1 MEGSLPW
8 FRQLPAEQRSW
19 VGLVAQAGI
28 ASFVEWYRSP
38 QDFGR
43 ITAGVF
49 GTAPPDLAR
58 AITLAQTVEMVRT
71 TIGVMEDWAERLADP
86 GDEHRLREAV
96 LLYSREIAFA
106 AADVY
111 ARAAESRGAWDAR
124 LEALVIDSLLAGDV
138 GEAVASRAAAL
149 GWGHRA
155 ADGPLT
161 GVMAVACS
169 APAGDSQT
177 SLPGLRRAADAHRL
191 DLLSGIH
198 GDVLV
203 ILIAGATDPHRTAT
217 ALSAHVGPGPV
228 VVGPLGDGLA
238 HAAWSIAEALS
249 GLRAAPAWPDA
260 PRPVAAAD
268 LLPERA
274 LAGDRRAAERLVAD
288 IVEPLQREDPALLD
302 TLSAYL
308 ERTGSLEATARRLF
322 VHTNTVRH
330 RLRRVADLT
339 GRSAAD
345 PRDSLSLRL
354 ALSLSR
360 LPGSPGTL

>member
-1 MEGSLPW
+1 MEDSLPW

-28 ASFVEWYRSP
+28 AAFVEWYRSP

-43 ITAGVF
+43 ITSDVF

-71 TIGVMEDWAERLADP
+71 TIGVMEDWAERLAVS
-86 GDEHRLREAV
+86 GEEHRLREAV

-138 GEAVASRAAAL
+138 SEAVASRAAAL
-149 GWGHRA
+149 GWGRQA
-155 ADGPLT
+155 ADGPLS
-161 GVMAVACS
+161 GVMAVAGA
-169 APAGDSQT
+169 APPGDAQT
-177 SLPGLRRAADAHRL
+177 PLPGLRRAAEGHRL

-203 ILIAGATDPHRTAT
+203 VLVAGATDPDRTAKALT
-217 ALSAHVGPGPV
+217 AHFGPGPV
-228 VVGPLGDGLA
+228 VVGPLGAGLA
-238 HAAWSIAEALS
+238 HAAHAIAEALA

-260 PRPVAAAD
+260 PRPVRAID
-268 LLPERA
+268 LLPERV
-274 LAGDRRAAERLVAD
+274 LAGDTRAAQRLVAE
-288 IVEPLQREDPALLD
+288 IIEPLRREDPVLLE

-322 VHTNTVRH
+322 VHPNTVRH

-339 GRSAAD
+339 GRVASD
-345 PRDSLSLRL
+345 PRDSLGLRL

-360 LPGSPGTL
+360 LSPDADPL